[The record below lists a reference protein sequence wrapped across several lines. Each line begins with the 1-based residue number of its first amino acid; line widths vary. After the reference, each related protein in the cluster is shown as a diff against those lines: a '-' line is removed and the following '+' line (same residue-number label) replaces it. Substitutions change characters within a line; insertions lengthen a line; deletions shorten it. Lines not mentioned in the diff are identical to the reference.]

1 MVKKFFRDHSIHK
14 KIAPFF
20 DELFFLNPMNY
31 YFSWL
36 MICTGIY
43 LNLFLSD
50 LSPQFLFSFN
60 SGYVF
65 LFVGLSFLLSSIYI
79 NKEITKSSSRN
90 KTFNFIKEKYSITKI
105 IIFLRLLSIVG
116 VLILFFASWINA
128 LIGLLLC
135 LLGLVINQLFKNKIV
150 YYFIES
156 IILFFSGWYYTC
168 FVNTSRSIIVYDLLF
183 IFPYFILCYCI
194 HISKLKSDNFKNNG
208 IEINKYDFKLLLSL
222 ILILLCF
229 FMGVS
234 NNDPLLSIISIT
246 SAGFYFYS
254 VLRAQQKDIIRSFV
268 YPLALF
274 NIFLMTIF
282 PYLFIFHY
290 ILFYISKYYYWHR
303 FNIHY
308 PTFLVDNE

>member
-1 MVKKFFRDHSIHK
+1 MIKKFFRDHSIHK
-14 KIAPFF
+14 KIVPFL

-36 MICTGIY
+36 MISTGIY

-50 LSPQFLFSFN
+50 FSPQFLFTFN
-60 SGYVF
+60 SGYLF

-79 NKEITKSSSRN
+79 NKEINNNNSKN
-90 KTFNFIKEKYSITKI
+90 KIFNFVKEKYSISKI
-105 IIFLRLLSIVG
+105 TIFLRLLIVLG
-116 VLILFFASWINA
+116 IIILFFASWINA
-128 LIGLLLC
+128 LTGLLLV
-135 LLGLVINQLFKNKIV
+135 LIGIFLNQLFQNRIV

-156 IILFFSGWYYTC
+156 IMLFSSGWCYTSY
-168 FVNTSRSIIVYDLLF
+168 VNTSRGIFIYDLLS

-194 HISKLKSDNFKNNG
+194 YVSKLKLDEFKNNG
-208 IEINKYDFKLLLSL
+208 IEFNKYDLKLLLSL

-229 FMGVS
+229 IMGLA
-234 NNDPLLSIISIT
+234 NNDPLLSIVSIT
-246 SAGFYFYS
+246 SVGFYFYS
-254 VLRAQQKDIIRSFV
+254 FLRAKQKDIIRSFI